1 MCFTGLMA
9 HSPSPIR
16 HAFYET
22 FLHLHIAM
30 VAVAFGFLW
39 QHLKGMAAQN
49 YLLVS
54 IIFWALEVCVALLP
68 FGFARC

>member
-1 MCFTGLMA
+1 MA